1 MDPVDLKASRS
12 RCWFRQLMTTHYYHD
27 RRVFC
32 RNSGKLGHGV
42 DNCFGHYGIHVP

>member
-1 MDPVDLKASRS
+1 
-12 RCWFRQLMTTHYYHD
+12 
-27 RRVFC
+27 VFC